1 MQLWESIQIALR
13 ALTINKLRTILTM
26 LGIIIGVAAVIALIS
41 IGNGVRQDMN
51 ERFTS
56 LGTNLL
62 TITSGQ
68 GRRFGPPGGP
78 GGLGRQQEQDDQA
91 ELKEKAAEPLTMRD
105 VEDLSDPALVSNVA
119 GVAPTHNVMA
129 SQGVMRGQTEAED
142 VNISGVTPDY
152 ENVRDMTPELG
163 QFISQEDVDLRAR
176 VAVLGYEVAGELFES
191 YEDPLGETVR
201 INGIGFEVIGV
212 LPESG
217 QGGFGNPDT
226 MVLVPISTAQ
236 TRLDNAG
243 AFRGSLK
250 VGSIYIEV
258 DSQDNM
264 DAVSDQVTAVLREN
278 HRLGDEYKNDFDIQ
292 NQAQML
298 EFGNTMATTLTA
310 FLGSIAGVSLLVGG
324 IGVMNIMLVSVT
336 ERTREI
342 GIRKAVGARKRDI
355 LMQFLVEAMVL
366 SLIGGFMGIGLGIGI
381 ASALPLAVS
390 ALSSTVVT
398 PESIMLATGFSA
410 AIGLFFGV
418 YPASRAASLRP
429 IEAFRYEYLED
440 NNEASDSF
448 YFTGPGSFNCLRHT
462 DKQH

>member
-41 IGNGVRQDMN
+41 IGNGVRQSMT

-62 TITSGQ
+62 TISSGQ
-68 GRRFGPPGGP
+68 GRGGP
-78 GGLGRQQEQDDQA
+78 GGGPPGPPGSEQKEEDSD
-91 ELKEKAAEPLTMRD
+91 LKEKAAEPLTMRD
-105 VEDLSDPALVSNVA
+105 VAALSDPLQVAHVA
-119 GVAPTHNVMA
+119 GVAPTYNINT
-129 SQGVMRGQTEAED
+129 SQGVIHDQETAEG
-142 VNISGVTPDY
+142 VTITGVTPEY
-152 ENVRDMTPELG
+152 ESVRNLTPEVG
-163 QFISQEDVDLRAR
+163 RFISQENVDQRAR
-176 VAVLGYEVAGELFES
+176 VAVLGYEVAQKLFENYGS
-191 YEDPLGETVR
+191 PLGETVR
-201 INGIGFEVIGV
+201 LNGINFEVIGV

-217 QGGFGNPDT
+217 QGGFGNPDN
-226 MVLVPISTAQ
+226 MVLVPLSTAQ
-236 TRLDNAG
+236 TRLGNAG

-250 VGSIYIEV
+250 VSSVYVEV

-278 HRLGDEYKNDFDIQ
+278 HRLGDEYKNDFNIQ
-292 NQAQML
+292 NQAQLL

-342 GIRKAVGARKRDI
+342 GIRKAVGAKRRDI
-355 LMQFLVEAMVL
+355 LLQFLVEAIVL
-366 SLIGGFMGIGLGIGI
+366 SLFGGFMGIGLGYGI
-381 ASALPLAVS
+381 AQALPLLVS
-390 ALSSTVVT
+390 ELSSTVVSV
-398 PESIMLATGFSA
+398 ESILLATGFSA

-418 YPASRAASLRP
+418 YPATRAARLRP
-429 IEAFRYEYLED
+429 IEALRYE
-440 NNEASDSF
+440 
-448 YFTGPGSFNCLRHT
+448 
-462 DKQH
+462 

>member
-1 MQLWESIQIALR
+1 MQLWESVSIALR

-26 LGIIIGVAAVIALIS
+26 LGIIIGVAAVIALIA

-68 GRRFGPPGGP
+68 GRGGPGGQPGGP
-78 GGLGRQQEQDDQA
+78 GSEEEEEEDSDLI
-91 ELKEKAAEPLTMRD
+91 EKAAEPLTMKD
-105 VEDLSDPALVSNVA
+105 VEALSDPDQIDYVV
-119 GVAPTHNVMA
+119 GVAPTYNVNA
-129 SQGVMRGQTEAED
+129 SEGVIRDQKTAKD
-142 VNISGVTPDY
+142 VSITGVTPEY
-152 ENVRDMTPELG
+152 AAVRDMTPELG
-163 QFISQEDVDLRAR
+163 EFISQDHVDGRAR
-176 VAVLGYEVAGELFES
+176 VAVLGYEVAAKLFDS
-191 YEDPLGETVR
+191 GEDPLGEMVR
-201 INGIGFEVIGV
+201 ISGINFEVIGV

-226 MVLVPISTAQ
+226 TVLVPLSTAQ
-236 TRLDNAG
+236 TRLGSSG

-250 VGSIYIEV
+250 VSSIYVEV

-264 DAVSDQVTAVLREN
+264 DAASDQVTAVLRER
-278 HRLGDEYKNDFDIQ
+278 HRLGTEYKNDFNIQ
-292 NQAQML
+292 NQAQLL

-342 GIRKAVGARKRDI
+342 GIRKAVGAKQRDI
-355 LMQFLVEAMVL
+355 LLQFLVEAMVL
-366 SLIGGFMGIGLGIGI
+366 SLLGGFMGIGLGMGI
-381 ASALPLAVS
+381 AGSLPLLVS

-398 PESIMLATGFSA
+398 MQSILLATGFSA

-418 YPASRAASLRP
+418 YPASRAARLRP
-429 IEAFRYEYLED
+429 IEALRYE
-440 NNEASDSF
+440 
-448 YFTGPGSFNCLRHT
+448 
-462 DKQH
+462 